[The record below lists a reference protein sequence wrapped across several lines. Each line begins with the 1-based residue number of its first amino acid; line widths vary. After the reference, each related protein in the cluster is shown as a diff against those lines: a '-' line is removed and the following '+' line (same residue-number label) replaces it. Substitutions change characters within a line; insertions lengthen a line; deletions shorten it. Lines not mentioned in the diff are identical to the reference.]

1 MCTTSSA
8 TTTPTK
14 KRILFKD
21 YRPFLNFNENHQ
33 LCYVFL
39 VNLPDPEISKEM
51 LRRTFR
57 RLAAAPSTSVPK
69 GEVPMST
76 ARGATGGNDSS
87 LDKILVAGA
96 CGAVIAWQ
104 AFGPEV
110 IAHH

>member
-1 MCTTSSA
+1 
-8 TTTPTK
+8 
-14 KRILFKD
+14 
-21 YRPFLNFNENHQ
+21 
-33 LCYVFL
+33 
-39 VNLPDPEISKEM
+39 M

-57 RLAAAPSTSVPK
+57 RLSAAPTATSLPK
-69 GEVPMST
+69 GEVHMST

-87 LDKILVAGA
+87 LDKLLVVGA

>member
-1 MCTTSSA
+1 VHHVFSNNNN
-8 TTTPTK
+8 K
-14 KRILFKD
+14 KKNTAQGLPPFKI
-21 YRPFLNFNENHQ
+21 FNEDHQ